1 MPDNTNLGLNT
12 MDHLKEVK
20 RPGPCKVRKYAI
32 AAVILAGVFVLFM
45 MLWYYVPA
53 AGSNEAAY
61 CARCHAMTPEY
72 LTWQQSSHAQFQCKD
87 CHRESGMQN
96 FLSYQ
101 GRIIGNIF
109 YPGARDADKKKGAE
123 DKKDSGG
130 KRAAGDGP
138 GDVAVPDSA
147 CLGCHS
153 ENRSYSPSSDTVV
166 PHEKHRKAGVNCA
179 TCHAGLAH
187 GRIVE
192 RGVTEKVNPDEWN
205 QALAKEQMDFKYTT
219 PRMAVCLDCHGKR
232 QVTEKCSVCHSR
244 QIVPASHKSNGF
256 ERDHGRTAQ
265 EDFKPCNLCHSYSM
279 TKPVD
284 LLEINVRDY
293 IKTNS
298 FCFNCHLQKPSTHKD
313 EDFGKLHAE
322 LTKTRGIENC
332 FGCHDIN
339 ENKNPQDRGPV
350 NKVYCNS
357 CHWFK

>member
-1 MPDNTNLGLNT
+1 MDNFAA
-12 MDHLKEVK
+12 KK
-20 RPGPCKVRKYAI
+20 RPGSPKVRKYAVT
-32 AAVILAGVFVLFM
+32 AVISAVVFVLFV

-72 LTWQQSSHAQFQCKD
+72 LTWQQSGHAQFQCKE
-87 CHRESGMQN
+87 CHRESGIQN

-101 GRIIGNIF
+101 GRIVGNIF
-109 YPGARDADKKKGAE
+109 YPGVRDTGKDKDTGNTGDAAKNT
-123 DKKDSGG
+123 DSGSESG
-130 KRAAGDGP
+130 MA
-138 GDVAVPDSA
+138 AVPDSA

-166 PHEKHRKAGVNCA
+166 PHERHRKAGVQCVA
-179 TCHAGLAH
+179 CHAGVAH

-192 RGVTEKVNPDEWN
+192 RGLTDKISPDEWTP
-205 QALAKEQMDFKYTT
+205 ALAKEQMDFKYTT
-219 PRMAVCLDCHGKR
+219 PRMAVCLDCHGER
-232 QVTEKCSVCHSR
+232 QVTEKCSVCHSQ
-244 QIVPASHKSNGF
+244 QIVPASHKSGGF
-256 ERDHGRTAQ
+256 EREHGQMAQ
-265 EDFKPCNLCHSYSM
+265 DDFKPCNLCHSYSL

-284 LLEINVRDY
+284 LLEINLRDY

-332 FGCHDIN
+332 FGCHDLN
-339 ENKNPQDRGPV
+339 ETKNPQERGPV

-357 CHWFK
+357 CHWFEENLSF